1 MMLKTF
7 LQTFDLALGMAVALI
22 LGAIGGF
29 LIYVAWHLWDGV
41 VWMAV
46 IGAVLVLIAVLMVVF
61 RVTFL
66 RILDTLTFSTWS

>member
-1 MMLKTF
+1 MKLKTF
-7 LQTFDLALGMAVALI
+7 LQTFDLVLGMAVALI

-29 LIYVAWHLWDGV
+29 LIYVAWHLWEGV

-46 IGAVLVLIAVLMVVF
+46 IGAVLILIAVLMVVF

>member
-7 LQTFDLALGMAVALI
+7 LQTFDLVLGMAVALI
-22 LGAIGGF
+22 LGAIGGL
-29 LIYVAWHLWDGV
+29 LIYVAWHLWEGV

>member
-7 LQTFDLALGMAVALI
+7 LQTFDLVLGMAVALI

-41 VWMAV
+41 FWMAV
-46 IGAVLVLIAVLMVVF
+46 IGAVLILIAVLMVVF
-61 RVTFL
+61 RVSFL

>member
-1 MMLKTF
+1 MKLKTF

-46 IGAVLVLIAVLMVVF
+46 IGAVLVLIAVLMLVF

>member
-1 MMLKTF
+1 MTLKSF

-29 LIYVAWHLWDGV
+29 LIYVAWHLWEGV

-46 IGAVLVLIAVLMVVF
+46 IGAVLILIAVLMVVF

>member
-1 MMLKTF
+1 MLKTF
-7 LQTFDLALGMAVALI
+7 LQTFDLALGILVALI

-29 LIYVAWHLWDGV
+29 LIYVAWHLWEGV
-41 VWMAV
+41 FWMAV

-66 RILDTLTFSTWS
+66 RILDTLTFFTWS